1 MIKVKLNDDFY
12 SYDVYHILS
21 LFFDAVEL
29 IISNDWDYSIRV
41 EDNCVYIASSK
52 EIKSYKFDS
61 SLKDK
66 SNVKIAIFK
75 YFTKLTG
82 KILPWGTLIGIRP
95 SKIALKLME
104 ENKTDKEIID
114 YFKHHSLTEENKT
127 KLCIEVARR
136 EKEIVN
142 DDVKTISI
150 YIGMPFCPT
159 RCLYCS
165 FISDTIANCRNLVD
179 DYLKA
184 MIYEIEKTAAFID
197 KKGLT
202 IESIYFG
209 GGTPTSVDNRQ
220 FEYVMKSIY
229 DNLLKVR
236 VKEFTVECGRPDSI
250 TYEKLM
256 SMKKYGVS
264 RISINPQTMN
274 DDTLRLIGRK
284 HSAEDVIDKFYLSRK
299 VGFDNINMDI
309 IIGLPGEN
317 TLKVKNTCSEI
328 IKLRPESITVHG
340 LALKRGSKMFENVLN
355 NVKMKIPNQNELNAM
370 HEETLNCAYT
380 LNMKPYY
387 MYRQKNMVGNLE
399 NVGYSVNGKE
409 CIYNVEMI
417 EDKQTIIAIGSNGV
431 SKIIFR
437 DTNRIERYGNLKDV
451 REYTRRIEEKVDGKL
466 KFLETLYKACSK
478 DNEFI

>member
-1 MIKVKLNDDFY
+1 MIKIKLNNDFY
-12 SYDVYHILS
+12 SYDVYHIS
-21 LFFDAVEL
+21 NLFFHSVEL
-29 IISNDWDYSIRV
+29 IDSDDWNYSISV
-41 EDNCVYIASSK
+41 ENNCVCISSK
-52 EIKSYKFDS
+52 EKVENYNFDIG
-61 SLKDK
+61 LKDK

-75 YFTKLTG
+75 YFTKITG
-82 KILPWGTLIGIRP
+82 KVLPWGTLIGIRP
-95 SKIALKLME
+95 SKIALNLME
-104 ENKTDKEIID
+104 ENKTDEEIIE
-114 YFKHHSLTEENKT
+114 YFKYHSLTHKNKT
-127 KLCIEVARR
+127 KLCIEVAKR
-136 EKEIVN
+136 EKKIVN
-142 DDVKTISI
+142 DDVKTVSI

-165 FISDTIANCRNLVD
+165 FISDTISNCKDLVKG
-179 DYLKA
+179 YLKA
-184 MIYEIEKTAAFID
+184 MIYEIEKTADFINR
-197 KKGLT
+197 KGLT

-209 GGTPTSVDNRQ
+209 GGTPTAVNNIE
-220 FEYVMKSIY
+220 FEYVMKNIY
-229 DNLLKVR
+229 DNLLKSN

-274 DDTLRLIGRK
+274 NDTLKLIGRN
-284 HSAEDVIDKFYLSRK
+284 HTAEDVIDKFNLSRK

-317 TLKVKNTCSEI
+317 TFKVKNTCSEI
-328 IKLRPESITVHG
+328 IKLKPESITVHG

-355 NVKMKIPNQNELNAM
+355 NIKMKIPDQDELNNM
-370 HEETLNCAYT
+370 HDETLNCAYD

-399 NVGYSVNGKE
+399 NVGYAIDGKE

-437 DTNRIERYGNLKDV
+437 DANRIERYGNLKDV
-451 REYTRRIEEKVDGKL
+451 REYTKRIEEKVDGKI
-466 KFLETLYKACSK
+466 KFLETLYK
-478 DNEFI
+478 

>member
-1 MIKVKLNDDFY
+1 MIKLKLNDDFY
-12 SYDVYHILS
+12 SYDVYHIS
-21 LFFDAVEL
+21 NLFFNSVEL
-29 IISNDWDYSIRV
+29 IDSNDWDYSIKV
-41 EDNCVYIASSK
+41 LEKCVYITSK
-52 EIKSYKFDS
+52 EKVESYNFDGE
-61 SLKDK
+61 LKDK
-66 SNVKIAIFK
+66 SNVKIILFK
-75 YFTKLTG
+75 YFTKITG
-82 KILPWGTLIGIRP
+82 KVLPWGTLIGIRP
-95 SKIALKLME
+95 SKIALNLIE
-104 ENKTDKEIID
+104 EGKTDKEIIE
-114 YFKHHSLTEENKT
+114 YFKYHSLTKENKT
-127 KLCIEVARR
+127 KLCIEVAKR
-136 EKEIVN
+136 EKKIVN
-142 DDVKTISI
+142 DDVNTVSI
-150 YIGMPFCPT
+150 YLGMPFCPT

-165 FISDTIANCRNLVD
+165 FISDTITNCKDLVD

-184 MIYEIEKTAAFID
+184 MIYEIEKMASFIHD
-197 KKGLT
+197 KGLT

-209 GGTPTSVDNRQ
+209 GGTPTSVDNNQ
-220 FEYVMKSIY
+220 FEYVMKSVY
-229 DNLLKVR
+229 DNLLESK

-274 DDTLRLIGRK
+274 NDTLKLIGRN
-284 HSAEDVIDKFYLSRK
+284 HTAEDVIDKFNLSRK

-317 TLKVKNTCSEI
+317 IHKVKNTCSEI
-328 IKLRPESITVHG
+328 IKLNPESITVHG

-370 HEETLNCAYT
+370 HDETLNCAYA

-399 NVGYSVNGKE
+399 NVGYSTSGKE

-417 EDKQTIIAIGSNGV
+417 EDKQSIIAIGSNGV

-451 REYTRRIEEKVDGKL
+451 REYTKRIEEKVDGKI
-466 KFLETLYKACSK
+466 KFLETLYK
-478 DNEFI
+478 

>member
-1 MIKVKLNDDFY
+1 MIKIKLNNDLY
-12 SYDVYHILS
+12 SYDVYHIS
-21 LFFDAVEL
+21 NLFFDSIEL
-29 IISNDWDYSIRV
+29 IDSNDWNYSVRV
-41 EDNCVYIASSK
+41 EENSVYITSSEK
-52 EIKSYKFDS
+52 VESYKFDKE
-61 SLKDK
+61 LKDK
-66 SNVKIAIFK
+66 SNVKIAVFK

-82 KILPWGTLIGIRP
+82 KMLPWGTLIGIRP
-95 SKIALKLME
+95 SKIALNLME
-104 ENKTDKEIID
+104 EKKTDKEIIN
-114 YFKHHSLTEENKT
+114 YFKHHSLTKENKT
-127 KLCIEVARR
+127 KLCIEVAKR
-136 EKEIVN
+136 EKKIVN
-142 DDVKTISI
+142 DDVRTVSI

-165 FISDTIANCRNLVD
+165 FISDTIANCRGLVD
-179 DYLKA
+179 GYLEA
-184 MIYEIEKTAAFID
+184 MIYEIEKTADFIH

-209 GGTPTSVDNRQ
+209 GGTPTSVDNNQ

-229 DNLLKVR
+229 DNLLKTK

-250 TYEKLM
+250 TYEKLI
-256 SMKKYGVS
+256 SMKRYGVN

-274 DDTLRLIGRK
+274 DDTLKLIGRN
-284 HSAEDVIDKFYLSRK
+284 HSAKDVIDKFNLSRK

-355 NVKMKIPNQNELNAM
+355 NVKMKLPDQNELNDM
-370 HEETLNCAYT
+370 HDTTLDCAYT

-399 NVGYSVNGKE
+399 NVGYSIDGKE

-451 REYTRRIEEKVDGKL
+451 REYTRRIEEKVDGKI
-466 KFLETLYKACSK
+466 KFLETLYKASSK
-478 DNEFI
+478 K